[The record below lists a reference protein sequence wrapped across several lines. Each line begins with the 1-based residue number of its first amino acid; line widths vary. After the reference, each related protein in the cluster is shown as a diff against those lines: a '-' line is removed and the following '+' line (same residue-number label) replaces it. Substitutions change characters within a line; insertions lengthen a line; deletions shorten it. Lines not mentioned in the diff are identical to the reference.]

1 MPKGNK
7 IIHLDTARRK
17 QQAELPPLHE
27 LLTWIDELE
36 EAAETLDKAGVTTRK
51 QLEEMIQFLEGQI
64 TTGEDD

>member
-1 MPKGNK
+1 MSNGNK

-17 QQAELPPLHE
+17 QQIESPPLHE

-64 TTGEDD
+64 TTGEDE